1 MNTVLQQR
9 ARYLNYEVNH
19 LILVGPMGAGKST
32 IGRLLAK
39 ALNRSFKDSDQEIE
53 QRSGVDIP
61 WIFEKEGEQGF
72 RARETAMLAE
82 LCQQDNLVL
91 ATGGGAIL
99 SAENR
104 ALLQS
109 SGFVIYLCIP
119 VAEQLKRTAQ
129 NRSRPLLNQGN
140 PEQVLEQLM
149 SVRDPLYR
157 QVANLTIETDG
168 NAPQQTT
175 QEILNYLG
183 QTAPSLFN

>member
-1 MNTVLQQR
+1 MTNLVL
-9 ARYLNYEVNH
+9 
-19 LILVGPMGAGKST
+19 IGPMGAGKST

-82 LCQQDNLVL
+82 LCAQDNLVL

-99 SAENR
+99 SAQNR
-104 ALLQS
+104 QHLQTNS
-109 SGFVIYLCIP
+109 FVIYLYIP
-119 VAEQLKRTAQ
+119 IAEQLKRTAQ

-140 PEQVLEQLM
+140 PEQILENLM
-149 SVRDPLYR
+149 AVRDPLYR
-157 QVANLTIETDG
+157 EIADLIIETDG
-168 NAPQQTT
+168 NAPQQTA
-175 QEILNYLG
+175 QEILLYL
-183 QTAPSLFN
+183 QRTVPALFD

>member
-1 MNTVLQQR
+1 MSNL
-9 ARYLNYEVNH
+9 L
-19 LILVGPMGAGKST
+19 LIGPMGAGKST

-61 WIFEKEGEQGF
+61 WIFEKEGEAGF
-72 RARETAMLAE
+72 RARESAMLAE
-82 LCQQDNLVL
+82 LCEQDNLVI

-104 ALLQS
+104 SLLKN
-109 SGFVIYLCIP
+109 SGFVIYLYIP

-140 PEQVLEQLM
+140 PEQVLAQLM
-149 SVRDPLYR
+149 AVRDPLYR
-157 QVANLTIETDG
+157 QVANLAIETDG
-168 NAPQQTT
+168 NAPQQTS
-175 QEILNYLG
+175 QEILHGLQ